1 MEIKTLQ
8 QLQDIEE
15 WKFMSRIENAFKNGK
30 AFIPF
35 ITGGDPDLDTTEK
48 LIYAIDRAG
57 ADLIEIGVPFSDP
70 IAEGPVIQEANERAL
85 ANGCTTD
92 KLFDMVARA
101 RKNTQIPIVYLTYI
115 NPVYAY
121 GKEKFM
127 KRCKECGVD
136 GLIIPDLPYE
146 EKGEFSDVC
155 KEYGVD
161 MISLIAPTSHE
172 RISMIAKEAEGFVYC
187 VSSMGVTGVRNEI
200 KTDVAEMIQLV
211 KQVTDIP
218 CAVGF
223 GISEPEQA
231 ENMAAVADGVIVGS
245 AIVKIIK
252 EHGKDSEQAVFDY
265 VKNMKEA
272 VLTIK

>member
-1 MEIKTLQ
+1 
-8 QLQDIEE
+8 
-15 WKFMSRIENAFKNGK
+15 MSRIKNAFKNGK

-35 ITGGDPDLDTTEK
+35 ITGGDPDVETTEK
-48 LIYAIDRAG
+48 LIYAADRAG

-92 KLFDMVARA
+92 KLFDTIAKA
-101 RKNTQIPIVYLTYI
+101 RKNTEIPIVYLTYI
-115 NPVYAY
+115 NPIYAY

-172 RISMIAKEAEGFVYC
+172 RISMITKEAEGFIYC

-200 KTDVAEMIQLV
+200 KTDVAEMIRLV
-211 KQVTDIP
+211 KKETDVP

-223 GISEPEQA
+223 GISEAEQA

-245 AIVKIIK
+245 AIVKIIA
-252 EHGKDSEQAVFDY
+252 EHGTDSEQAVFEY

-272 VLTIK
+272 VLKA

>member
-1 MEIKTLQ
+1 
-8 QLQDIEE
+8 
-15 WKFMSRIENAFKNGK
+15 MSRIKNAFKNGE

-35 ITGGDPDLDTTEK
+35 ITGGDPDLETTEK
-48 LIYAIDRAG
+48 LIYAVDKAG

-92 KLFDMVARA
+92 KLFDMIARA
-101 RKNTQIPIVYLTYI
+101 RKNTEIPIVYLTYI
-115 NPVYAY
+115 NPIYAY

-127 KRCKECGVD
+127 KRCKESGVD

-200 KTDVAEMIQLV
+200 KTDVAEMIELV
-211 KQVTDIP
+211 KKETDIP

-231 ENMAAVADGVIVGS
+231 ENMAVVADGVIVGS
-245 AIVKIIK
+245 AIVKIIA
-252 EHGKDSEQAVFDY
+252 EHGKDSAQVVFEY
-265 VKNMKEA
+265 VKKMKEA
-272 VLTIK
+272 VLKA